1 MYKWAE
7 NECNVAKINAD
18 EYTSCCID
26 SALRAYKTLLE
37 DNHSGMSMALT
48 KDILNRLIDRK
59 NLTPITD
66 EDFKFK
72 SPMYDKSYLDYLKK
86 RNIKSELQCPRCT
99 ALFKTEYL
107 DGEVK
112 YSDVNRVICFDVNDE
127 KRIPFSNGLAT
138 DIIDDMF
145 PIALPYMPTKKLY
158 KVYVEEFLTDV
169 SNGDYDTVKYCY
181 VYTPEYKLVYL
192 NKYYKELN
200 NKWVEIDETEYEH
213 RKGMKI
219 K

>member
-18 EYTSCCID
+18 AYTEACID
-26 SALRAYKTLLE
+26 SALRAYKCLIN

-66 EDFKFK
+66 KDFEFK
-72 SPMYDKSYLDYLKK
+72 YSMYDKDYLKK
-86 RNIKSELQCPRCT
+86 RNIKSELQCHRYT
-99 ALFKTEYL
+99 SLFRTEYL

-127 KRIPFSNGLAT
+127 KHIPFSNGLAT
-138 DIIDDMF
+138 DIVDDMF
-145 PIALPYMPTKKLY
+145 PITLPYMPTKKPY
-158 KVYVEEFLTDV
+158 KVYVEEFLTDIK
-169 SNGDYDTVKYCY
+169 NGDFDTVKYCY
-181 VYTPEYKLVYL
+181 VYTPEYKLIYL